1 MKFSEDFY
9 WGGAVAAN
17 QCEGAW
23 NVDGR
28 GMARTDVT
36 TGGTVNTPRMVT
48 FIDKDGN
55 KQKLPNHGFK
65 LPEGAHFAV
74 FDDELYPNHDG
85 IDFYH
90 HYKEDI
96 ALLKE
101 MGFKMFRL
109 SISWSRI
116 YPTGEEDKPN
126 QAGLDFY
133 RNVFTELR
141 NAGIEPL
148 VSIWHFDTPLALEE
162 KYGDWLDRKY
172 IALYEKYV
180 TTIFNEYKGL
190 VKYWLTFNEINNTIN
205 FLPDNAS
212 DEAYQ
217 EAYQHLH
224 YQFVASARAVQIGHQ
239 IDPENKIGCMIC
251 GITYYPLTSDPEDIL
266 FNRSKWEKGIFY
278 CGDVQCK
285 GKYPTYAKRLWK
297 EHNVKLDI
305 TEQDLEELKKYI
317 SGDIHIGCSES
328 ICNRVIMKAI
338 AKTQKQY
345 PHIKFHIYSGNAQ
358 YVEEKIDQS
367 IFDLGIVVEPANF
380 SKYDYLKLPG
390 YDLEGILMKK
400 DSNLA
405 NKDFITPN
413 DLMNQPIIISNQ
425 EMVKNNIAG
434 WLGGN
439 QRALNVVATYNLF
452 YNAQLMCEEDVGYVL
467 TFEHLYHETAE
478 SSLCFKPLNPP
489 LMIKSNLIWKKYRL
503 FSKAEETFL
512 KILNKE
518 LNEKA

>member
-1 MKFSEDFY
+1 MGFKEGFF
-9 WGGAVAAN
+9 WGGATAAN
-17 QCEGAW
+17 QYEGGYLSGGKGLAIQD
-23 NVDGR
+23 VITGGDGR
-28 GMARTDVT
+28 NNIPRRMALKLADGSTK
-36 TGGTVNTPRMVT
+36 
-48 FIDKDGN
+48 FIDRRGTEVPDG
-55 KQKLPNHGFK
+55 
-65 LPEGAHFAV
+65 AV
-74 FDDELYPNHDG
+74 PYVDEDTYYPSHVAT
-85 IDFYH
+85 DFYH

-305 TEQDLEELKKYI
+305 TEQDLEELKKGTVDMYTFSYYMSQAVTTHENDDTV
-317 SGDIHIGCSES
+317 SGNMSFGVRNPYLQYSDWGWALDPKGLRYYLEMIYDRYEKPLMVVENGLGAYDTVEEDGSIHDNYRIEYYRAH
-328 ICNRVIMKAI
+328 IEEMAKAI
-338 AKTQKQY
+338 EDGVDLIGYTTWGCIDLVSAGTGEMRKRY
-345 PHIKFHIYSGNAQ
+345 GFIYVDKHDDGSGT
-358 YVEEKIDQS
+358 
-367 IFDLGIVVEPANF
+367 
-380 SKYDYLKLPG
+380 
-390 YDLEGILMKK
+390 MKRSRK
-400 DSNLA
+400 DSFYWYKKVIA
-405 NKDFITPN
+405 SQGE
-413 DLMNQPIIISNQ
+413 DL
-425 EMVKNNIAG
+425 
-434 WLGGN
+434 
-439 QRALNVVATYNLF
+439 
-452 YNAQLMCEEDVGYVL
+452 D
-467 TFEHLYHETAE
+467 
-478 SSLCFKPLNPP
+478 
-489 LMIKSNLIWKKYRL
+489 
-503 FSKAEETFL
+503 
-512 KILNKE
+512 
-518 LNEKA
+518 

>member
-1 MKFSEDFY
+1 MGFKEGFF
-9 WGGAVAAN
+9 WGGATAAN
-17 QCEGAW
+17 QYEGGYLSGGKGLAIQD
-23 NVDGR
+23 VITGGDGR
-28 GMARTDVT
+28 NNIPRRMALKLADGSTK
-36 TGGTVNTPRMVT
+36 
-48 FIDKDGN
+48 FIDRRGTEVPDG
-55 KQKLPNHGFK
+55 
-65 LPEGAHFAV
+65 AV
-74 FDDELYPNHDG
+74 PYVDEDTYYPSHVAT
-85 IDFYH
+85 DFYH

-96 ALLKE
+96 ALFAE
-101 MGFKMFRL
+101 MGFKVLRL

-305 TEQDLEELKKYI
+305 TEQDLEELKKGTVDMYTFSYYMSQAVTTHENDDAV
-317 SGDIHIGCSES
+317 SGNMSFGVRNPYLEYSDWGWALDPKGLRYYLEMIYDRYEKPLMVVENGLGAYDTVEEDGSIHDNYRIEYYRAH
-328 ICNRVIMKAI
+328 IEEMAKAI
-338 AKTQKQY
+338 EDGVDLIGYTTWGCIDLVSAGTGEMRKRY
-345 PHIKFHIYSGNAQ
+345 GFIYVDKHDDGSGT
-358 YVEEKIDQS
+358 
-367 IFDLGIVVEPANF
+367 
-380 SKYDYLKLPG
+380 
-390 YDLEGILMKK
+390 MKRSRK
-400 DSNLA
+400 DSFYWYKKVIA
-405 NKDFITPN
+405 SQGE
-413 DLMNQPIIISNQ
+413 DL
-425 EMVKNNIAG
+425 
-434 WLGGN
+434 
-439 QRALNVVATYNLF
+439 
-452 YNAQLMCEEDVGYVL
+452 D
-467 TFEHLYHETAE
+467 
-478 SSLCFKPLNPP
+478 
-489 LMIKSNLIWKKYRL
+489 
-503 FSKAEETFL
+503 
-512 KILNKE
+512 
-518 LNEKA
+518 

>member
-1 MKFSEDFY
+1 METLPKNFL
-9 WGGAVAAN
+9 WGGAIAAN
-17 QCEGAW
+17 QVEGSY
-23 NVDGR
+23 NEDGR
-28 GMARTDVT
+28 GLANMDVVPS
-36 TGGTVNTPRMVT
+36 GKNRFQYMFGNV
-48 FIDKDGN
+48 KD
-55 KQKLPNHGFK
+55 LSFK
-65 LPEGAHFAV
+65 EK
-74 FDDELYPNHDG
+74 EKYPVLKG

-90 HYKEDI
+90 RYKEDI
-96 ALLKE
+96 ALFAE
-101 MGFKMFRL
+101 MGFKVLRL

-305 TEQDLEELKKYI
+305 TEQDLEELKKGTVDMYTFSYYMSQAVTTHENDDAV
-317 SGDIHIGCSES
+317 SGNMSFGVRNPYLQYSDWGWALDPKGLRYYLEMIYDRYEKPLMVVENGLGAYDTVEEDGSIHDNYRIEYYRAH
-328 ICNRVIMKAI
+328 IEEMAKAI
-338 AKTQKQY
+338 EDGVDLIGYTTWGCIDLVSAGTGEMRKRY
-345 PHIKFHIYSGNAQ
+345 GFIYVDKHDDGSGT
-358 YVEEKIDQS
+358 
-367 IFDLGIVVEPANF
+367 
-380 SKYDYLKLPG
+380 
-390 YDLEGILMKK
+390 MKRSRK
-400 DSNLA
+400 DSFYWYKKVIA
-405 NKDFITPN
+405 SQGE
-413 DLMNQPIIISNQ
+413 DL
-425 EMVKNNIAG
+425 
-434 WLGGN
+434 
-439 QRALNVVATYNLF
+439 
-452 YNAQLMCEEDVGYVL
+452 D
-467 TFEHLYHETAE
+467 
-478 SSLCFKPLNPP
+478 
-489 LMIKSNLIWKKYRL
+489 
-503 FSKAEETFL
+503 
-512 KILNKE
+512 
-518 LNEKA
+518 

>member
-9 WGGAVAAN
+9 WGGAVAAI

-28 GMARTDVT
+28 GMTRTDVT

-96 ALLKE
+96 ALLNE

-172 IALYEKYV
+172 ISLYEKYV

-190 VKYWLTFNEINNTIN
+190 VKYWLTFNEINNTVN
-205 FLPDNAS
+205 FIPDDAS
-212 DEAYQ
+212 DEVYQ

-305 TEQDLEELKKYI
+305 TEQDLEELKKGTVDMYTFSYYMSQAVTTHENDDAV
-317 SGDIHIGCSES
+317 SGNMSFGVRNPYLEYSDWGWALDPKGLRYYLEMIYDRYEKPLMVVENGLGAYDTVEEDGSIHDNYRIEYY
-328 ICNRVIMKAI
+328 RAHLEEMAKAI
-338 AKTQKQY
+338 EDGVDLIGYTTWGCIDLVSAGTGEMRKRY
-345 PHIKFHIYSGNAQ
+345 GFIYVDKHDDGSGT
-358 YVEEKIDQS
+358 
-367 IFDLGIVVEPANF
+367 
-380 SKYDYLKLPG
+380 
-390 YDLEGILMKK
+390 MKRSRK
-400 DSNLA
+400 DSFYWYKKVIA
-405 NKDFITPN
+405 SQGE
-413 DLMNQPIIISNQ
+413 DL
-425 EMVKNNIAG
+425 
-434 WLGGN
+434 
-439 QRALNVVATYNLF
+439 
-452 YNAQLMCEEDVGYVL
+452 D
-467 TFEHLYHETAE
+467 
-478 SSLCFKPLNPP
+478 
-489 LMIKSNLIWKKYRL
+489 
-503 FSKAEETFL
+503 
-512 KILNKE
+512 
-518 LNEKA
+518 

>member
-1 MKFSEDFY
+1 METLPKNFL
-9 WGGAVAAN
+9 WGGAIAAN
-17 QCEGAW
+17 QVEGGY
-23 NVDGR
+23 NEDGR
-28 GMARTDVT
+28 GLANMDVVPS
-36 TGGTVNTPRMVT
+36 GKNRFQYMFGNV
-48 FIDKDGN
+48 KD
-55 KQKLPNHGFK
+55 LSFK
-65 LPEGAHFAV
+65 EK
-74 FDDELYPNHDG
+74 EKYPVLKG

-90 HYKEDI
+90 RYKEDI
-96 ALLKE
+96 ALFAE
-101 MGFKMFRL
+101 MGFKVLRL

-305 TEQDLEELKKYI
+305 TEQDLEELKKGTVDMYTFSYYMSQAVTTHENDDAV
-317 SGDIHIGCSES
+317 SGNMSFGVRNPYLEYSDWGWALDPKGLRYYLEMIYDRYEKPLMVVENGLGAYDTVEEDGSIHDNYRIEYYRAH
-328 ICNRVIMKAI
+328 IEEMAKAI
-338 AKTQKQY
+338 EDGVDLIGYTTWGCIDLVSAGTGEMRKRY
-345 PHIKFHIYSGNAQ
+345 GFIYVDKHDDGSGT
-358 YVEEKIDQS
+358 
-367 IFDLGIVVEPANF
+367 
-380 SKYDYLKLPG
+380 
-390 YDLEGILMKK
+390 MKRSRK
-400 DSNLA
+400 DSFYWYKKVIA
-405 NKDFITPN
+405 SQGE
-413 DLMNQPIIISNQ
+413 DL
-425 EMVKNNIAG
+425 
-434 WLGGN
+434 
-439 QRALNVVATYNLF
+439 
-452 YNAQLMCEEDVGYVL
+452 D
-467 TFEHLYHETAE
+467 
-478 SSLCFKPLNPP
+478 
-489 LMIKSNLIWKKYRL
+489 
-503 FSKAEETFL
+503 
-512 KILNKE
+512 
-518 LNEKA
+518 

>member
-1 MKFSEDFY
+1 METLPKNFL
-9 WGGAVAAN
+9 WGGAIAAN
-17 QCEGAW
+17 QVEGSY
-23 NVDGR
+23 NEDGR
-28 GMARTDVT
+28 GLANMDVVPS
-36 TGGTVNTPRMVT
+36 GKNRFQYMFGNV
-48 FIDKDGN
+48 KD
-55 KQKLPNHGFK
+55 LSFK
-65 LPEGAHFAV
+65 EK
-74 FDDELYPNHDG
+74 EKYPVLKG

-90 HYKEDI
+90 RYKEDI
-96 ALLKE
+96 ALFAE
-101 MGFKMFRL
+101 MGFKVLRL

-190 VKYWLTFNEINNTIN
+190 VKYWLTFNEINNTVN
-205 FLPDNAS
+205 FIPDDAS
-212 DEAYQ
+212 DEVYQ

-305 TEQDLEELKKYI
+305 TEQDLEELKKGTVDMYTFSYYMSQAVTTHENDDTV
-317 SGDIHIGCSES
+317 SGNMSFGVRNPYLQYSDWGWALDPKGLRYYLEMIYDRYEKPLMVVENGLGAYDTVEEDGSIHDNYRIEYYRAH
-328 ICNRVIMKAI
+328 IEEMAKAI
-338 AKTQKQY
+338 EDGVDLIGYTTWGCIDLVSAGTGEMRKRY
-345 PHIKFHIYSGNAQ
+345 GFIYVDKHDDGTG
-358 YVEEKIDQS
+358 
-367 IFDLGIVVEPANF
+367 DLSRRP
-380 SKYDYLKLPG
+380 
-390 YDLEGILMKK
+390 K
-400 DSNLA
+400 DSFYWYKKVIESNG
-405 NKDFITPN
+405 T
-413 DLMNQPIIISNQ
+413 DL
-425 EMVKNNIAG
+425 
-434 WLGGN
+434 
-439 QRALNVVATYNLF
+439 
-452 YNAQLMCEEDVGYVL
+452 D
-467 TFEHLYHETAE
+467 
-478 SSLCFKPLNPP
+478 
-489 LMIKSNLIWKKYRL
+489 
-503 FSKAEETFL
+503 
-512 KILNKE
+512 
-518 LNEKA
+518 